1 MAHSFFFPHMPV
13 EAHASKTQLQRL
25 FNRVHS
31 NWEHLGNTD
40 AHWSVVTQPQYKKD
54 NFSSNKEAFFDSGRQ
69 NVELILA
76 TLRRYEINTNSLKN
90 CIEFGCGVGRMS
102 MYLSPLVDKLYA
114 YDISAPHLNH
124 LRELVKERELSNVMP
139 LQLMQLEDLQA
150 HSQINLVVS
159 LITLQHNTPP
169 LIVYFLKS
177 LLKTLSRK
185 GVAVIQIPTYCN
197 GYIFEIDRYLN
208 TPQGN
213 ELEVHF
219 LPQNIIFEVL
229 REIDCICLEV
239 REDPFLGDSERTL
252 SNTFLIQKR

>member
-13 EAHASKTQLQRL
+13 EAHANKIQLEQL
-25 FNRVHS
+25 FKRVHS

-40 AHWSVVTQPQYKKD
+40 PYWSVVTQPEYKKN
-54 NFSSNKEAFFDSGRQ
+54 NFSAHQDAFFNSGRQ

-76 TLRRYEINTNSLKN
+76 TLRRYEINTDSFKKCL
-90 CIEFGCGVGRMS
+90 EFGCGVGRVTMH
-102 MYLSPLVDKLYA
+102 LAPLVKELFA
-114 YDISAPHLNH
+114 YDISAPHLQY

-139 LQLMQLEDLQA
+139 LQLMQLQDLQA
-150 HSQINLVVS
+150 QSQIDLVVS

-169 LIVYFLKS
+169 LIVYFLKI

-197 GYIFEIDRYLN
+197 GYIFEIERYLN

-219 LPQNIIFEVL
+219 VPQNIIFEIL
-229 REIDCICLEV
+229 RENDCICLEV